1 MTAHRSFS
9 AVVAAAVLVASL
21 VAWPHQDAAAAGET
35 TFSGQATV
43 IKGQVEGIGVGPLAD
58 TGPVSSSGGALEA
71 SLLEYPIA
79 GAPDPTSGA
88 LSAEVFEAA
97 VVAGGDRSHAEATV
111 ANFAVA
117 AAGQR
122 IGATFLRAMADAVC
136 NGSSASVSGSAEIAE
151 LTLNSQ
157 TVTVTGGVNQT
168 VPIPALGAIVINE
181 QVASASAAQGG
192 ITVNA
197 LHITLRDPLTG
208 QMTDLVVASAHA
220 DIICGL
226 TTACANQDFITG
238 GGWITTSSSSKAN
251 FAVAAGTTPGWGH
264 LLYID
269 HGTALKVKGTG
280 VKVYA
285 LGPTPTSR
293 HIEGIDEANGVSG
306 TYQVDVADNGE
317 PGSADTF
324 WIRLSNGYAQGPV
337 NLGGGNIKLHC
348 R

>member
-9 AVVAAAVLVASL
+9 VVAVAAVLVASMA
-21 VAWPHQDAAAAGET
+21 AWPSPRDAAATGDT

-43 IKGQVEGIGVGPLAD
+43 MKGQVEGIGVGPLAD
-58 TGPVSSSGGALEA
+58 TGPVSSAGGALEA

-79 GAPDPTSGA
+79 GVPDPTNGA
-88 LSAEVFEAA
+88 LSAEVFHAA

-111 ANFAVA
+111 ANFTVT

-122 IGATFLRAMADAVC
+122 VGATFLAARAEAIC
-136 NGSSASVSGSAEIAE
+136 SGSGAAVSGRVEVAE
-151 LTLNSQ
+151 LTVNGQ

-181 QVASASAAQGG
+181 QVASASAGQGS

-197 LHITLRDPLTG
+197 LHITLTDPLTG
-208 QMTDLVVASAHA
+208 KMTDLVVASAHA
-220 DIICGL
+220 DIACGL
-226 TTACANQDFITG
+226 PTACSRQDFITG
-238 GGWITTSSSSKAN
+238 GGWITTTSGSKAN

-269 HGTALKVKGTG
+269 HGALLKVKGTG
-280 VKVYA
+280 VTLYA
-285 LGPTPTSR
+285 PGPTPTSR
-293 HIEGIDEANGVSG
+293 HIEGTDEANGVSG
-306 TYQVDVADNGE
+306 TYQVDVADNGQ
-317 PGSADTF
+317 PGSDTF
-324 WIRLSNGYAQGPV
+324 GIALSNGYRQPPTL
-337 NLGGGNIKLHC
+337 LGGGNIKLHC